1 MLNREYDS
9 LFFVAISI
17 YSLVFLQ
24 VSTETKQDQEV
35 RSDIYARD
43 RS

>member
-1 MLNREYDS
+1 MLNREIDLS
-9 LFFVAISI
+9 FVALSI
-17 YSLVFLQ
+17 HLFIFLQ